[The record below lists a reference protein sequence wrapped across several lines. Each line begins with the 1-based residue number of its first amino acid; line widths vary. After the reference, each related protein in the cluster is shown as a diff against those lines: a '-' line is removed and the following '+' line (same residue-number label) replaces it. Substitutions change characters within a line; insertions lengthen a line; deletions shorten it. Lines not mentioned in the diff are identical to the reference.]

1 MQCGACVQGVMKDP
15 VIAGD
20 GHTYE
25 RGAIAAWLQQHN
37 TSPVTQA
44 ALPHPRLVPN
54 LLIKAAIANQRRQ
67 LGQASHA

>member
-1 MQCGACVQGVMKDP
+1 MKDP

-25 RGAIAAWLQQHN
+25 RAAMTEWLSQGQHHHI
-37 TSPVTQA
+37 SPVTQDP
-44 ALPHPRLVPN
+44 LPHARLVPN

-67 LGQASHA
+67 LGQAVL